1 MTRQNLFP
9 PEGMQDYLP
18 DERWHKRRVE
28 AQIRELFSLC
38 GYDEIETPLL
48 EYCDV
53 VSGGGGRLP
62 VEQLFK
68 TFDRSGSVLAVRP
81 DNTLPIARLIAGRMK
96 DVPAPI
102 RVSYVQDIVQYPLPK
117 GGQMRAHTQAGIEL
131 MGEGGAQA
139 DAEVIATAIRALT
152 VSGLREFQIDLGQVD
167 FFKGL
172 MKEAGLSGDLV
183 ERLRVCVEEKNSLA
197 IEMMKGRGEL
207 SDMAAER
214 LRELPG
220 LYGGEEVLDAA
231 EQLSEY
237 PRCRAAIK
245 NLRDILTMLKAY
257 GLDKYISIDLGMVHS
272 IDYYTGMIF
281 RGITGHL
288 GYPLLSG
295 GRYDELMAQF
305 GRPMQATGFALSVK
319 PLLVALECEGGMVFR
334 PSVDW
339 MLAFTPSGCERALHL
354 AQSLRDQG
362 MSVRMCYQPDK
373 LEEQARA
380 AGCRQWRLIDGGEG
394 R

>member
-1 MTRQNLFP
+1 MARTRLFP

-28 AQIRELFSLC
+28 AQMREVFALN
-38 GYDEIETPLL
+38 GYEEIETPLL
-48 EYCDV
+48 EYFDV
-53 VSGGGGRLP
+53 VSGGEGKLP
-62 VEQLFK
+62 AEQLFK
-68 TFDRSGSVLAVRP
+68 TFDQRGSVLAVRP

-96 DVPAPI
+96 DVQAPI
-102 RVSYVQDIVQYPLPK
+102 RVSYVQDVLQYPLPK

-139 DAEVIATAIRALT
+139 DAEVIAIAINALRS
-152 VSGLREFQIDLGQVD
+152 SGLRQFQIDLGQVE

-172 MKEAGLSGDLV
+172 MEEAGLDGEMA

-197 IEMMKGRGEL
+197 IELMKSRGEI
-207 SDMAAER
+207 SEMAAER

-231 EQLSEY
+231 EELSRN
-237 PRCRAAIK
+237 PRCLKAVR
-245 NLRDILTMLKAY
+245 NLRDIVDTLRTY
-257 GLDKYISIDLGMVHS
+257 ELDGYVSIDLGMVHK

-295 GRYDELMAQF
+295 GRYDDLMARF

-319 PLLVALECEGGMVFR
+319 PLLVALEREGGMVRR

-339 MLAFTPSGCERALHL
+339 MLAFTPKGRVRAFRL
-354 AQSLRDQG
+354 AGALRAQG
-362 MSVRMCYQPDK
+362 MSVRMCYQPEC
-373 LEEQARA
+373 LEQQARA
-380 AGCRQWRLIDGGEG
+380 AGCREWKLVDGGDG
-394 R
+394 Q

>member
-172 MKEAGLSGDLV
+172 MEEAGLSGDLV

-231 EQLSEY
+231 EQTERISPL
-237 PRCRAAIK
+237 PRGDKEPARHTDHAEGLRA
-245 NLRDILTMLKAY
+245 R
-257 GLDKYISIDLGMVHS
+257 
-272 IDYYTGMIF
+272 
-281 RGITGHL
+281 
-288 GYPLLSG
+288 
-295 GRYDELMAQF
+295 
-305 GRPMQATGFALSVK
+305 
-319 PLLVALECEGGMVFR
+319 
-334 PSVDW
+334 
-339 MLAFTPSGCERALHL
+339 
-354 AQSLRDQG
+354 
-362 MSVRMCYQPDK
+362 
-373 LEEQARA
+373 
-380 AGCRQWRLIDGGEG
+380 
-394 R
+394 

>member
-1 MTRQNLFP
+1 MARLRLYP

-28 AQIRELFSLC
+28 AQVREQFALS
-38 GYDEIETPLL
+38 GYEEIETSML

-53 VSGGGGRLP
+53 VSGGEGRLP
-62 VEQLFK
+62 AEQLFK
-68 TFDRSGSVLAVRP
+68 TFDQRGSVLAVRP
-81 DNTLPIARLIAGRMK
+81 DNTLPIARLIAGHAREM
-96 DVPAPI
+96 PAPV

-131 MGEGGAQA
+131 MGEGGAAA
-139 DAEVIATAIRALT
+139 DAEVIAVAIRALRA
-152 VSGLREFQIDLGQVD
+152 SGLRQFQIDIGQVEY
-167 FFKGL
+167 FKGL
-172 MKEAGLSGDLV
+172 MEEAGLTGDTA

-197 IEMMKGRGEL
+197 IELMKSRGEI
-207 SDMAAER
+207 SEMAAQR

-231 EQLSEY
+231 EALSSNA
-237 PRCRAAIK
+237 RCRAAVR
-245 NLRDILTMLKAY
+245 NLRDILAMLRAY
-257 GLDKYISIDLGMVHS
+257 ELDGYISIDLGMVHS

-281 RGITGHL
+281 RGLTGHL

-305 GRPMQATGFALSVK
+305 GRPMAATGFALSVK
-319 PLLVALECEGGMVFR
+319 PLLVALEREGGMLKR
-334 PSVDW
+334 PAVDW
-339 MLAFTPSGCERALHL
+339 MLAFTPDGCQRALRL
-354 AQSLRDQG
+354 AESLRAQG
-362 MSVRMCYQPDK
+362 LSVRMCYQPER

-380 AGCRQWRLIDGGEG
+380 AGCRDWKLIDGGDA

>member
-1 MTRQNLFP
+1 MARLKLYP

-28 AQIRELFSLC
+28 AQIRELFALS
-38 GYDEIETPLL
+38 GYEEIETPLL

-53 VSGGGGRLP
+53 VSGGEGKLP
-62 VEQLFK
+62 AEQLFK
-68 TFDRSGSVLAVRP
+68 TFDQRGSVLAVRP
-81 DNTLPIARLIAGRMK
+81 DNTLPIARLIAGRMR

-102 RVSYVQDIVQYPLPK
+102 RVSYVQDIVQFPLPK

-139 DAEVIATAIRALT
+139 DAEVIAIAIRTLLA
-152 VSGLREFQIDLGQVD
+152 SGLRDVPIDIGQVE

-172 MKEAGLSGDLV
+172 MEEAGLGGETA
-183 ERLRVCVEEKNSLA
+183 ERLRVYVDEKNSLA
-197 IEMMKGRGEL
+197 IELMKSRGEL
-207 SDMAAER
+207 SEMAAER

-231 EQLSEY
+231 AELSQH
-237 PRCRAAIK
+237 PRCRAALR
-245 NLRDILTMLKAY
+245 NLRDILDMLKAY
-257 GLDKYISIDLGMVHS
+257 ELERYVSIDLGMVHS

-281 RGITGHL
+281 RGLTGHL

-305 GRPMQATGFALSVK
+305 GRPMQATGFALSLK
-319 PLLVALECEGGMVFR
+319 PLLVALEREGGMIR
-334 PSVDW
+334 KPAVDW
-339 MLAFTPSGCERALHL
+339 MLAFTPEGCQRALRL
-354 AQSLRDQG
+354 AESLRGQG
-362 MSVRMCYQPDK
+362 MSVRMCYQPDR

-380 AGCRQWRLIDGGEG
+380 AGCRDWKLIDGGDG